1 MTDDTPPAPFPCRSG
16 KLREKIFR
24 GSRLPESRLQ
34 SMCCKRHPAESKA
47 RRGNGREA
55 RNPPDRRTAP
65 MDHSHPNNYKLIVSH
80 GCYMV
85 RNLAVASGRQ
95 VLSAPRGLERM
106 GGAPCPWR
114 DCGTFAS
121 TLAADTVAAAGGFAC
136 LSDGSP
142 FMRARASAVPAPP
155 RTPRR
160 RARAGPSRKS
170 RNPDPEA
177 AACRPSR
184 RGF

>member
-1 MTDDTPPAPFPCRSG
+1 MIRPGRPSFATSLPAYDRRYAARSLSLP
-16 KLREKIFR
+16 LRETQRKNFSGLAPYR
-24 GSRLPESRLQ
+24 KVVYNQCVVSDT
-34 SMCCKRHPAESKA
+34 PAESKA
-47 RRGNGREA
+47 RQGNGREA
-55 RNPPDRRTAP
+55 RKPPDRAVRHRWIIAIP
-65 MDHSHPNNYKLIVSH
+65 IIIKLIVSH

-95 VLSAPRGLERM
+95 VSSAPRALERM

-155 RTPRR
+155 RAPRR
-160 RARAGPSRKS
+160 RARAGPS
-170 RNPDPEA
+170 
-177 AACRPSR
+177 
-184 RGF
+184 